1 MAYGYPNGAT
11 PLGYPQ
17 TGSQP
22 MPTMPPAT
30 CWGNASQAQSSATF
44 AGKMVST
51 LSDIKPA
58 DVPTDGRP
66 ALFPNQDLT
75 EIYLKSWGAD
85 GLIRTFRYV
94 LDTSTDLNAAPPA
107 SNTDEYQQL
116 ASRLDQLE
124 ELIRSSTKPKNNST
138 KNEGAK

>member
-11 PLGYPQ
+11 SLGYPQ

-22 MPTMPPAT
+22 MSTMQQNG
-30 CWGNASQAQSSATF
+30 CWTNATF
-44 AGKMVST
+44 AGKMVSA

-124 ELIRSSTKPKNNST
+124 ELIRSSTKSKNNST
-138 KNEGAK
+138 KNEGVK